1 MFIVKKNSVSTS
13 LQSRFTLRAK
23 FLTLGLVIIYIT
35 PNNVSIIS
43 FYLINFWNY
52 LLIPILRDKFI
63 SSFDP
68 QPIPLKFSN
77 LSTLDFIPYSTKHT
91 IFDPTNWLFYL
102 IPFILLSLNFYLL
115 HFYFFISR
123 LIFYNHTE
131 FSMLFLLVYFQ
142 IFSKN
147 RKNLECLL
155 NRSLDLPYT

>member
-1 MFIVKKNSVSTS
+1 M
-13 LQSRFTLRAK
+13 
-23 FLTLGLVIIYIT
+23 IIYIT

-77 LSTLDFIPYSTKHT
+77 LSTSELYSLFQTHYIWPYH
-91 IFDPTNWLFYL
+91 WLFYL

-142 IFSKN
+142 LFSKD